1 MADRGYLYILS
12 YLHHPT
18 AALTL
23 STVQS
28 AVAHYLANIHQ
39 SPTSL
44 TASVIS
50 SPLFRRLSHDK
61 LDVLCTAFRHAVQL
75 KVKLLHDEKR
85 GLFARSVHY
94 MTGEWVKDVLEGFR
108 GGHSSLKLACCGG
121 LLLGLEDVEH
131 ELHARDGRMR
141 RSVEEVVVLALAEV
155 IDTYSYVRYPADWAK
170 DFKSESED
178 GEEPLSLSLLLSSR
192 FVPLLSSRMLE
203 TLPLDILHD
212 LLMSTIESAFQGGD
226 YLLSATVSLS
236 KGKEAAV
243 MFRSANQFAHTIRTL
258 ATSKFTTSMAALCT
272 CCTRVLSVLVDSR
285 PIQGWR
291 AMSQAISRLRF
302 LARSVEAGWIVG
314 PFASLTSTNQ
324 DDIAHEERELL
335 TQLWAILKTQLFTT
349 LMLSQTILSTV
360 VFTAPPHDA
369 TSSTSYSPYLL
380 TEGVLCTLSHLAF
393 VIQQFG
399 GVATTTQN
407 GFPELKRAFYMALD
421 VLSASTVESARFVSE
436 LCQEINKHDIQLE
449 AFLHAKKAYVLA
461 CIEQLIPVLSDAQV
475 RSDVFP
481 LCQPLLSD
489 HVHRETYESA
499 HSVMLAIFASY
510 AQKTGEISPEPR
522 RMPGKNTL
530 TAFAEESVPFYTQC
544 LIENSGEGRLST
556 TQLCLAYAA
565 LVRSASAFGRVKAT
579 HPESHTDGDVFAWY
593 CIQALLDAIRE
604 IGHPTPIVD
613 EQDEHLQRL
622 GLTLIA
628 TVPSV
633 SLTLLPRMLEE
644 CERIITSSRSWAK
657 TASNFDQS
665 PRIHLAK
672 ALFREIS
679 ENVGDAEK
687 EYCIQWWHDHR
698 DTLTASVLSEEME
711 THIPVTSRL

>member
-50 SPLFRRLSHDK
+50 SPLFHRLSHDK

-94 MTGEWVKDVLEGFR
+94 MTGEWVQDVLEGFR

-131 ELHARDGRMR
+131 ELHARDGRTR
-141 RSVEEVVVLALAEV
+141 RSVEEEVVLALAEV

-192 FVPLLSSRMLE
+192 GAHEKQV
-203 TLPLDILHD
+203 LHD

-243 MFRSANQFAHTIRTL
+243 MFRVR
-258 ATSKFTTSMAALCT
+258 
-272 CCTRVLSVLVDSR
+272 
-285 PIQGWR
+285 GWR

-302 LARSVEAGWIVG
+302 LAHSVEAGWIVG
-314 PFASLTSTNQ
+314 PFASLTSANQ

-380 TEGVLCTLSHLAF
+380 TKGVLCTLSHLAF

-407 GFPELKRAFYMALD
+407 GFPELKRVFYMALD

-481 LCQPLLSD
+481 LCQPLFSN

-522 RMPGKNTL
+522 RMPGKDTL

>member
-192 FVPLLSSRMLE
+192 GAHE
-203 TLPLDILHD
+203 KQILHD

-243 MFRSANQFAHTIRTL
+243 MFRVR
-258 ATSKFTTSMAALCT
+258 
-272 CCTRVLSVLVDSR
+272 
-285 PIQGWR
+285 GWR

>member
-1 MADRGYLYILS
+1 M
-12 YLHHPT
+12 
-18 AALTL
+18 
-23 STVQS
+23 
-28 AVAHYLANIHQ
+28 
-39 SPTSL
+39 
-44 TASVIS
+44 
-50 SPLFRRLSHDK
+50 
-61 LDVLCTAFRHAVQL
+61 
-75 KVKLLHDEKR
+75 
-85 GLFARSVHY
+85 
-94 MTGEWVKDVLEGFR
+94 
-108 GGHSSLKLACCGG
+108 
-121 LLLGLEDVEH
+121 
-131 ELHARDGRMR
+131 
-141 RSVEEVVVLALAEV
+141 
-155 IDTYSYVRYPADWAK
+155 
-170 DFKSESED
+170 
-178 GEEPLSLSLLLSSR
+178 
-192 FVPLLSSRMLE
+192 
-203 TLPLDILHD
+203 
-212 LLMSTIESAFQGGD
+212 
-226 YLLSATVSLS
+226 
-236 KGKEAAV
+236 
-243 MFRSANQFAHTIRTL
+243 
-258 ATSKFTTSMAALCT
+258 
-272 CCTRVLSVLVDSR
+272 
-285 PIQGWR
+285 
-291 AMSQAISRLRF
+291 
-302 LARSVEAGWIVG
+302 
-314 PFASLTSTNQ
+314 
-324 DDIAHEERELL
+324 
-335 TQLWAILKTQLFTT
+335 
-349 LMLSQTILSTV
+349 
-360 VFTAPPHDA
+360 
-369 TSSTSYSPYLL
+369 
-380 TEGVLCTLSHLAF
+380 
-393 VIQQFG
+393 
-399 GVATTTQN
+399 
-407 GFPELKRAFYMALD
+407 
-421 VLSASTVESARFVSE
+421 
-436 LCQEINKHDIQLE
+436 
-449 AFLHAKKAYVLA
+449 HAKKAYVLA

-481 LCQPLLSD
+481 LCQPYVPTNLSVSD
-489 HVHRETYESA
+489 DFDSSARLFSNHVHRETYESA

-522 RMPGKNTL
+522 RMPGKDTL

-544 LIENSGEGRLST
+544 LIEVRLTQMWTESLSCEMLMIWQNSGEGRLST

>member
-141 RSVEEVVVLALAEV
+141 RSVEEEVVLALAEV

-192 FVPLLSSRMLE
+192 GAHE
-203 TLPLDILHD
+203 KQILHD

-243 MFRSANQFAHTIRTL
+243 MFRVR
-258 ATSKFTTSMAALCT
+258 
-272 CCTRVLSVLVDSR
+272 
-285 PIQGWR
+285 GWR

-481 LCQPLLSD
+481 LCQPLFSN

-522 RMPGKNTL
+522 RMPGKDTL